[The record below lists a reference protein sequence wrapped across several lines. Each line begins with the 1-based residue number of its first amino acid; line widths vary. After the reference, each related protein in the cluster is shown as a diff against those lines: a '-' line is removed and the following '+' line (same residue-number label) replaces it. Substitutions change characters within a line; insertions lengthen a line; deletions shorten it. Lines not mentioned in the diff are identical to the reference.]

1 MNEMTEQAEEKVS
14 KPRRGSFDLTFPVR
28 LVSDVKK
35 SQEWFR
41 NVLKCNDISGWGH
54 ATREGMGLILLQA
67 ASPEDIRPNA
77 VPKKRSDYPTEWEGP
92 DYGWDSLIYV
102 EWDNLD
108 YIVEEVR
115 SNGGNIAVEPFEY
128 SHGGHSYK
136 KAHISDLDGYNMVL
150 SARRLQTDEPNNQ
163 DQENKLK
170 KTFQVRLVSD
180 LKKSLGWYSNVL
192 GCDEVNNWGY
202 ARRGGMEVILQQAA
216 SPQDVRPNAQSGKIL
231 GVPYT
236 WEGPNEPW
244 DTFVH
249 TPWEDVALIVDE
261 VRGKGGTIAMEPTE
275 SSEDGWDFV
284 NARILDPDGYSII
297 LGGMRRSSNS

>member
-1 MNEMTEQAEEKVS
+1 MNDMTEQVEEKITAT
-14 KPRRGSFDLTFPVR
+14 RRGKFELTFPVR

-41 NVLKCNDISGWGH
+41 KVLKCDDISGWGH
-54 ATREGMGLILLQA
+54 AAREGMGLILLQA
-67 ASPEDIRPNA
+67 ASAEDIRPNA
-77 VPKKRSDYPTEWEGP
+77 VPKKRADYPTECEGP

-108 YIVEEVR
+108 YIIEEAR

-136 KAHISDLDGYNMVL
+136 KAHISDLDGYNLVL
-150 SARRLQTDEPNNQ
+150 SARRLQTDELIMHDP
-163 DQENKLK
+163 EFHIK

-180 LKKSLGWYSNVL
+180 LKKSLEWYSNVL

-202 ARRGGMEVILQQAA
+202 ARRGDMEVILQQAA
-216 SPQDVRPNAQSGKIL
+216 SPQDVRPNAQSSKIF
-231 GVPYT
+231 GIPNT
-236 WEGPNEPW
+236 WEGPDEPW

-261 VRGKGGTIAMEPTE
+261 IRAKGGMIGMEPTE

-284 NARILDPDGYSII
+284 NAQILDPDGYSIVV
-297 LGGMRRSSNS
+297 GGMRRSSNS